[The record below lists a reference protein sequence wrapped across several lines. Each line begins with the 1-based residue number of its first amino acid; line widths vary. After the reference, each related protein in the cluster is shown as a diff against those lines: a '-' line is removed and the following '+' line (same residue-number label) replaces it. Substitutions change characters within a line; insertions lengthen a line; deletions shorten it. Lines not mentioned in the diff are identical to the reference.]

1 MVVRVAQRAAQSQ
14 AQRVVVATDDD
25 TIVQACQRDGVE
37 ALLTAPHHTSG
48 SDRLAQAADLLQ
60 LADDTVVVNVQGDEP
75 LIEPGLINHVA
86 ARLAEQPD
94 CAMATAA
101 QPLQAEHANLPSVVK
116 VVLDA
121 QQRALYFSRYALPFA
136 AAEATA
142 ARWHHVGI
150 YAYQAAFLR
159 TFSRLAAA
167 PIEQAEQL
175 EQLRALWHGYRVA
188 VHCSAQPGH
197 SGVDTEADLQ
207 RVRLAWPAPLD

>member
-1 MVVRVAQRAAQSQ
+1 MNQ
-14 AQRVVVATDDD
+14 
-25 TIVQACQRDGVE
+25 C
-37 ALLTAPHHTSG
+37 H
-48 SDRLAQAADLLQ
+48 
-60 LADDTVVVNVQGDEP
+60 
-75 LIEPGLINHVA
+75 IEPGLINHVA

-121 QQRALYFSRYALPFA
+121 QQRALYFSRHALPFA
-136 AAEATA
+136 AAEPTAT
-142 ARWHHVGI
+142 RWHHVGI

-159 TFSRLAAA
+159 TFSGLAAA

-197 SGVDTEADLQ
+197 PGVDTEADLQ
-207 RVRLAWPAPLD
+207 RVRLAWPAPLG